1 MRKKFFAGYTLM
13 EMAVVISLLS
23 LLFGLVWLNL
33 LSSKESASQNASIDV
48 LVSDLRSQQLK
59 AMLGD
64 TEGRLGNDA
73 YGIHFNAA
81 SYTLFHGTTYLAS
94 DPSNQT
100 IALTDNEQFQ
110 SITFPAS
117 TILFA
122 SISGQVVGF
131 SPVNNSFVLKN
142 VSTNTQKTF
151 QINELGTIYAI
162 N

>member
-1 MRKKFFAGYTLM
+1 M
-13 EMAVVISLLS
+13 EMAVVMSLLS

-59 AMLGD
+59 AMQGD
-64 TEGRLGNDA
+64 TEGRIGNDA
-73 YGIHFNAA
+73 YGVRFDATT
-81 SYTLFHGTTYLAS
+81 YTLFHGMSYLSS
-94 DPSNQT
+94 DPANQVVS
-100 IALTDNEQFQ
+100 LTDNEQFQ
-110 SITFPAS
+110 SITFPGS

-122 SISGQVVGF
+122 SVSGQVVGF
-131 SPVNNSFVLKN
+131 SQGNNSFVLRN

-151 QINELGTIYAI
+151 LINAIGTVYAI